1 MPKNWITKEY
11 IQPDES
17 LVKTA
22 GSELLAK
29 LLIQR
34 GINTPEK
41 IKTFLNPEEFQPI
54 SPYAFKDMDKAVNR
68 IKEAIEKQQHIV
80 ICGDFDADGVT
91 STAVLHKTLKLLGA
105 NFSHYIP
112 DRQTESHGLSKNILV
127 KSIAKKQAKLFITV
141 DCAISDIDE
150 VNLINSLG
158 ADVIITDH
166 HEAKEELPNAFA
178 IIDAK
183 APNSL
188 IEDLTVDEITSLTSM
203 AGVGVAFKLACAL
216 LDEFGQIDFTREL
229 LPLVALGTIA
239 DIMPLLYENR
249 LFVILGMKLIKEGH
263 NLGISELL
271 KSAGVS
277 EEAEL
282 TSDKIAFTLAPRINA
297 AGRLDSAETA
307 FSLLTSDN
315 HSEIILLSKSLND
328 FNKIRQEL
336 GDKIYYEALDYIE
349 KNKIQDDAA
358 IVAYNPE
365 WHIGIIG
372 IVASRLVERF
382 NKPVFMF
389 TDSPDGSVLRS
400 SARSVE
406 SVNIFNVLELNSD
419 IIKSYGGHSMAG
431 GLSLEKTDTA
441 IETFRNAVNLTISE
455 MTDGVIA
462 KPTLHIDLELKL
474 DEINTE
480 LLDVINKLEPCGEG
494 NNYPVFAIKDLIL
507 DSSKVVGQ
515 NNNHLKFICSDKK
528 NNTADCVLWN
538 CSNLNIKNGKNIDI
552 AFCLKLN
559 EFNGI
564 KSVQF
569 EIKDFNSEFIEIEEK
584 QVIKIID
591 HRKKSDIIPQV
602 VDYIKSSSKIFKIF
616 VEDKSILKLF
626 EEYEEIA
633 DSLITRLNATKADQL
648 MFFDYPADEKLLQ
661 YIIKATSANVVHF
674 MNYNLQEPN
683 IDILISKVS
692 GMLKYAS
699 KNYDG
704 EVFLPEIS
712 SALSITDELT
722 TLIVKLLNRTNVIKV
737 NDFIDGKIYFEFNE
751 AVSVEKI
758 KSHEVYEKC
767 RMELFKSKNFRET
780 ILLQQNLNNIVKRL
794 L

>member
-11 IQPDES
+11 VQPDES
-17 LVKTA
+17 LIKTA

-29 LLIQR
+29 LLVQR

-41 IKTFLNPEEFQPI
+41 IKTFLNSEEFQPI

-141 DCAISDIDE
+141 DCAISDIEE

-188 IEDLTVDEITSLTSM
+188 IEDLAVDEITSLTSM

-216 LDEFGQIDFTREL
+216 LDEYGQIDFTRKL
-229 LPLVALGTIA
+229 LPLVALGTVA

-249 LFVILGMKLIKEGH
+249 LFVILGMKLIEEGN
-263 NLGISELL
+263 NLGISALL
-271 KSAGVS
+271 KSAGVN
-277 EEAEL
+277 EEVEL
-282 TSDKIAFTLAPRINA
+282 TSDKIAYTLAPRINA

-307 FSLLTSDN
+307 FSLLV
-315 HSEIILLSKSLND
+315 SENPVEIELLANSLNN

-336 GDKIYYEALDYIE
+336 GDKIYFEALEYIE
-349 KNKIQDDAA
+349 QNKLEDDAA
-358 IVAYNPE
+358 IVAYNKE

-372 IVASRLVERF
+372 IVASRLVEKF

-389 TDSPDGSVLRS
+389 TDSPDGTLYRS
-400 SARSVE
+400 SARSVD
-406 SVNIFNVLELNSD
+406 SVNIFNVMEMNAD
-419 IIKSYGGHSMAG
+419 IIKSFGGHSMAG
-431 GLSLEKTDTA
+431 GLALDKNIISIEQFRAA
-441 IETFRNAVNLTISE
+441 INSTVLE
-455 MTDGVIA
+455 MTNGVVA
-462 KPTLHIDLELKL
+462 KPTLLVDLELNL
-474 DEINTE
+474 EDINCEFLEI
-480 LLDVINKLEPCGEG
+480 LNKLEPCGEG
-494 NNYPVFAIKDLIL
+494 NNYPIFAIKNLSL
-507 DSSKVVGQ
+507 QSAKVVGQ
-515 NNNHLKFICSDKK
+515 NNNHLKFICVDKN

-538 CSNLNIKNGKNIDI
+538 CSSLNIPIGKSIDI
-552 AFCLKLN
+552 AFNLKLN
-559 EFNGI
+559 EFNGM

-569 EIKDFNSEFIEIEEK
+569 EIKDYNSEFIEEEK
-584 QVIKIID
+584 QDKVKIID
-591 HRKKSDIIPQV
+591 HRKKIDIFEQV
-602 VDYIKSSSKIFKIF
+602 SEYIRTSSKRFKVF
-616 VEDKSILKLF
+616 VEDKNIAKSLEKYSPIL
-626 EEYEEIA
+626 
-633 DSLITRLNATKADQL
+633 DNVITRLTVEKCEQL
-648 MFFDYPADEKLLQ
+648 IFFDYPADEKLLQ
-661 YIIKATSANVVHF
+661 FIIKSTSANVIHF
-674 MNYNLQEPN
+674 MNYTAPEPN
-683 IDILISKVS
+683 IDIQISKVS
-692 GMLKYAS
+692 GMLKYAF
-699 KNYDG
+699 KNYNG
-704 EVFLPEIS
+704 VVYLPEIS
-712 SALSITDELT
+712 SALSITDDLT

-737 NDFIDGKIYFEFNE
+737 NDFIDGKIYFEFLE

-767 RMELFKSKNFRET
+767 RIELFKSKNYRES
-780 ILLQQNLNNIVKRL
+780 IVNLSNLNCLVK
-794 L
+794 